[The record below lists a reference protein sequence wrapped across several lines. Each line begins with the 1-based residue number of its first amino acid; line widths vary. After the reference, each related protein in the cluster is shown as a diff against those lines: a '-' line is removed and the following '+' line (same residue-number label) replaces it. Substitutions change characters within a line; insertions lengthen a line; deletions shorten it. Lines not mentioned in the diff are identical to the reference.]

1 MTAALS
7 KRVLQHVHARE
18 DAELFKVRR
27 LRQGGFCLRRPY
39 CVLYSPPCCVLFWQ
53 SPLGPPAIDRG
64 KRLFLTLRSRP
75 SRQSVRLLAMALPKP
90 LDGEASAFD
99 TVSAYIKGS
108 DGAELSA
115 RHRQIEAALAQAA

>member
-1 MTAALS
+1 
-7 KRVLQHVHARE
+7 
-18 DAELFKVRR
+18 
-27 LRQGGFCLRRPY
+27 
-39 CVLYSPPCCVLFWQ
+39 
-53 SPLGPPAIDRG
+53 
-64 KRLFLTLRSRP
+64 
-75 SRQSVRLLAMALPKP
+75 MAVLPKP